1 MGIILR
7 CPRAIMENLLVLG
20 LIGAGIWF
28 WLDSMQARE
37 RAIDAAMRACKSVGV
52 QFLDQT
58 AALESLKP
66 ARNAQGHLVWRR
78 IYRFEYS
85 AAGVERR
92 LGRAIIRGKV
102 LEQVQLDTDDGTT
115 IEHYNN

>member
-7 CPRAIMENLLVLG
+7 CPRARMENLVLLG
-20 LIGAGIWF
+20 LLGAGIWF

-37 RAIDAAMRACKSVGV
+37 RAIAAAMHACKSVGV

-66 ARNAQGHLVWRR
+66 ARNTQGHLVWRR

-92 LGRAIIRGKV
+92 FGRAIVRGKV
-102 LEQVQLDTDDGTT
+102 LEQVQLDTDNGTT
-115 IEHYNN
+115 IEQY